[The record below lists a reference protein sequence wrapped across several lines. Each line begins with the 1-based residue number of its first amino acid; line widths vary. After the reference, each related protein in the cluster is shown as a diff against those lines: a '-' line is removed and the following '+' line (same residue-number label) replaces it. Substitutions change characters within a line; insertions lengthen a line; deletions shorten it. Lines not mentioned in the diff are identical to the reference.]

1 MRVHVCVCVCA
12 CTYVR
17 VTGVNFL
24 LEFFFF
30 SPSEFLFHGHSC
42 IIKIV
47 MCKCL
52 GPIICDRLLIIWTA
66 IKQKLPARKSACLGA
81 RRKISE
87 LGEGNDRHSPW
98 QVTVFQPS
106 LGIMKTAGHTSP
118 CTVDKQVP
126 WTYPCVP
133 RSEVGE
139 TWLLELLRV
148 FAQKPTLFPLVL
160 RVTWVLKS
168 EKRNPHHRKWKP
180 ASSGQLWSHRQAS
193 ACL

>member
-1 MRVHVCVCVCA
+1 MSASYRV
-12 CTYVR
+12 
-17 VTGVNFL
+17 L
-24 LEFFFF
+24 FF

-47 MCKCL
+47 VCKCL
-52 GPIICDRLLIIWTA
+52 SPIIWDYLLIIWTA

-133 RSEVGE
+133 RSEVGKILASGTAE
-139 TWLLELLRV
+139 GICPKTNVISPGPHSYLG
-148 FAQKPTLFPLVL
+148 
-160 RVTWVLKS
+160 S
-168 EKRNPHHRKWKP
+168 EK
-180 ASSGQLWSHRQAS
+180 
-193 ACL
+193 